1 MSGLNRHRFDWSVYV
16 IIDKNWVEG
25 RSIISIAESVI
36 RGGAGMIQYR
46 NKAENEDVFLHDARQ
61 LRAVT
66 ENAGI
71 PLIIN
76 DRLEAAMAVRAD
88 GIHVG
93 PEDLPVSEV
102 RKRIGTD
109 RILGASIKTPDE
121 WDRMAGADYYG
132 AGAMFPTE
140 THTGY
145 RAAGPELIRRLRAR
159 TNRPIIGIGGIR
171 PDNLEP
177 VIRAGAD
184 GVAVISAVLG
194 SEDPEQA
201 VRSIRSAV
209 DRARMKER

>member
-1 MSGLNRHRFDWSVYV
+1 MSNLNIQRFEWSVYV
-16 IIDKNWVEG
+16 IIDKDWVEG
-25 RSIISIAESVI
+25 RSIMSIAESVI
-36 RGGAGMIQYR
+36 RGGAGIIQYR
-46 NKAENEDVFLHDARQ
+46 NKSENDDVFLDDARQ

-76 DRLEAAMAVRAD
+76 DRLEAALAVQAD

-93 PEDLPVSEV
+93 PEDLPVSKV
-102 RKRIGTD
+102 RKRIGTEC
-109 RILGASIKTPDE
+109 ILGASIKSPED

-132 AGAMFPTE
+132 VGAMFPTG

-145 RAAGPELIRRLRAR
+145 RAAGPGLISRLRPR
-159 TNRPIIGIGGIR
+159 THLPIIGIGGIR

-209 DRARMKER
+209 DRARMKEK